1 MLRKMYKT
9 IGLSNNVDMHF
20 SIQTLLNYLAKLDS
34 SSEMNVVVF
43 KMPHLDS
50 TNDGR

>member
-9 IGLSNNVDMHF
+9 IGLSNNVHMHF
-20 SIQTLLNYLAKLDS
+20 FNTDLNYLAKLDS